1 MLKITHA
8 DLTVVSTS
16 IYDIKTD
23 AVRFNIIHDVLRF
36 LGLRQYVKIQQKS
49 DMRQNSPA
57 GTVGLSNSSN
67 DKTQL
72 NFSQIY
78 ITFIF
83 VDAVGCI

>member
-23 AVRFNIIHDVLRF
+23 AGRFNTIHDVLRF
-36 LGLRQYVKIQQKS
+36 LSLRQYVKIQQKS
-49 DMRQNSPA
+49 DMRQNSSA

-67 DKTQL
+67 DKTSVEL
-72 NFSQIY
+72 FANLH
-78 ITFIF
+78 
-83 VDAVGCI
+83 